1 MLKREIIDFPEGGVL
16 VVEVATATH
25 EVFLHKDEEG
35 KPTEELYIRNY
46 SSAQCLSGKSLV
58 EFIKNKHIEQISE
71 QFKN

>member
-1 MLKREIIDFPEGGVL
+1 M
-16 VVEVATATH
+16 EVATSTN

-58 EFIKNKHIEQISE
+58 EFIKNKHIEQIKE
-71 QFKN
+71 QVKN